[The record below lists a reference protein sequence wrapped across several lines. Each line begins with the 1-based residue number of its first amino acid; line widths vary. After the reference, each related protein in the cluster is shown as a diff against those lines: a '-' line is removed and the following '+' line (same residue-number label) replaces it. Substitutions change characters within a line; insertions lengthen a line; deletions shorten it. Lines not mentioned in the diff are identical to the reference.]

1 MSTILRTSRS
11 ERHYDLGWYALA
23 LSVASKYYSPHR
35 AMKKLGFMTK
45 EEYEADRT
53 KEDDN
58 NAAAWWM
65 YTNNQWKHEDR
76 RRKNKLKTLWRRWDE
91 VGNKAQAVD
100 PARDDDSNG
109 DRYGGHCRG
118 GRSGKGGRKMDISKN
133 WFALFSI
140 RKARNI
146 SAAAVAMSIGISSDR
161 YTRLEKNELKRIRPE
176 EMAMISQF
184 FNLPEEV
191 LFKTNLEPNK
201 YCSRCKTRVI
211 PLDEMEKMLAEQFG
225 NKLKP
230 IKKDRP

>member
-1 MSTILRTSRS
+1 MN
-11 ERHYDLGWYALA
+11 LGWYALA

-35 AMKKLGFMTK
+35 AMRNFGFMSR

-58 NAAAWWM
+58 NAAAWRM
-65 YTNNQWKHEDR
+65 Y
-76 RRKNKLKTLWRRWDE
+76 RKKQNKFKAEKRDNKLKTLWRIWDDVE
-91 VGNKAQAVD
+91 NKAQVVD
-100 PARDDDSNG
+100 PARDCDSNG
-109 DRYGGHCRG
+109 NQHGRHCRS

-176 EMAMISQF
+176 EKSMICQF

-191 LFKTNLEPNK
+191 LFRTNLEPNK

>member
-1 MSTILRTSRS
+1 MN
-11 ERHYDLGWYALA
+11 LGWYSLA

-35 AMKKLGFMTK
+35 AMRNFGFMSR

-65 YTNNQWKHEDR
+65 YWKKQNKFKAEKRD
-76 RRKNKLKTLWRRWDE
+76 NKLKTLWRRWDDVE
-91 VGNKAQAVD
+91 NKAQAVD
-100 PARDDDSNG
+100 PARDCDSNG
-109 DRYGGHCRG
+109 NQHGGHCRS

-176 EMAMISQF
+176 EKSMICQF

-191 LFKTNLEPNK
+191 LFRTNLEPNK
-201 YCSRCKTRVI
+201 YCSRCKTKVI
-211 PLDEMEKMLAEQFG
+211 PLDEMEKMLAKQFG